1 MRSGNACA
9 TSKTIEPAVSKISPT
24 GKGVAAAFLFALA
37 CELAAPAP
45 WHSVWMVL
53 LSVASV
59 AMLVLLTHA
68 LLRSWA
74 LLLWVPFLLIIG
86 ISAYIKHYYNLELDP
101 YLVSQIIGASPQDF
115 AQFATVGNACGVVLI
130 LLLCAGVMLVL
141 FRMLRQ
147 MKRKRELIISSAGL
161 ALCTGVGYLLPEP
174 CLSHSVEEGLGS
186 IGVVYRIPYAYELA
200 AARNTA
206 LLQKAA
212 ALPSPADAPSAIS
225 TLKGDE
231 GVVCILHIG
240 ESVRADRLSLNG
252 YARDTTPWLRQHAGE
267 LINFT
272 DCTAISTLTT
282 NSILTIL
289 TDAAGN
295 MERAISPQLDA
306 RCGNVMDLFAAH
318 GFGCHAF
325 FTSRSMDKNAT
336 WGSTFERLQQLITAK
351 AQGTYEYGNAEEN
364 NYLPKLQLPVVARVL
379 QETHGNRFLLINNVG
394 SHSPFF
400 AYDQEHPAFTPTSPD
415 ALHNAPHTNPQAAE
429 MVSNAYDN
437 TIRYTDEYIRDLLE
451 PLRGKPY
458 LYIYVSDH
466 GEPVGD
472 NNEWTRGNPNFH
484 RTQWCR
490 VPLIV
495 IASPEFEALHP
506 HFAEALAQLRRHT
519 ALPCAHE
526 NIFHSLLGIFSIS
539 SPYYNAEHDLCSPS
553 CKPYTG
559 PHPSRNGES
568 ADGLKWE

>member
-1 MRSGNACA
+1 MNKVSPTA
-9 TSKTIEPAVSKISPT
+9 KAVS
-24 GKGVAAAFLFALA
+24 AAFLFALA
-37 CELAAPAP
+37 CELASPAP
-45 WHSVWMVL
+45 WNNAAMAL
-53 LSVASV
+53 LSIATL
-59 AMLVLLTHA
+59 AMLALLTHA
-68 LLRSWA
+68 LLRTWA
-74 LLLWVPFLLIIG
+74 LALWVPFLLLIG
-86 ISAYIKHYYNLELDP
+86 VSAYIKHFYNLELDP
-101 YLVSQIIGASPQDF
+101 FLVSQIIGASPQDF
-115 AQFATVGNACGVVLI
+115 AQFATFGNACAVIGMLLSCAGVVL
-130 LLLCAGVMLVL
+130 LL
-141 FRMLRQ
+141 FRVLRE
-147 MKRKRELIISSAGL
+147 MPRKRELCLSAAGL
-161 ALCTGVGYLLPEP
+161 AACIGAGYLLPGP
-174 CLSHSVEEGLGS
+174 CLSNTVGEGLGC
-186 IGVVYRIPYAYELA
+186 IGIAYRIPHAYKLA

-212 ALPSPADAPSAIS
+212 ALPSPADAPSEIS
-225 TLKGDE
+225 TLNGGE
-231 GVVCILHIG
+231 GVICILHIG

-252 YARDTTPWLRQHAGE
+252 YARDTTPWLRTHAADI
-267 LINFT
+267 INFT

-282 NSILTIL
+282 NSMLTIL

-295 MERAISPQLDA
+295 MEREISPQLDA
-306 RCGNVMDLFAAH
+306 RCGSVMDLFAAH
-318 GFGCHAF
+318 GFACHAF
-325 FTSRSMDKNAT
+325 FTSRGMDKNET

-351 AQGTYEYGNAEEN
+351 AAGCHEYGNPAAN
-364 NYLPKLQLPVVARVL
+364 DYRPKLQLPLVHKVL
-379 QETHGNRFLLINNVG
+379 EESSGNRFLLINNVG

-400 AYDQEHPAFTPTSPD
+400 AYDREHPAFTPAGPE
-415 ALHNAPHTNPQAAE
+415 ALHNAPHANPQAAE
-429 MVSNAYDN
+429 MVTNAYDN

-472 NNEWTRGNPNFH
+472 NNEWTRGNLNFH

-495 IASPEFEALHP
+495 IASPEFVQLHP
-506 HFAEALAQLRRHT
+506 HFAEALAQLRCNT

-526 NIFHSLLGIFSIS
+526 NLFHSLLGIFGIS
-539 SPYYNAEHDLCSPS
+539 SPYYNAGHDLSSPQ